1 MTQKQPDKSEL
12 EIHHAEVLEVAEDTQ
27 DGAVYDLTEDGDKR
41 RRDSIFPI
49 TASEL
54 KRVVPSKE
62 ELRRVPSLVN
72 LEAHKVIK

>member
-41 RRDSIFPI
+41 RRDSIFTI
-49 TASEL
+49 TASG
-54 KRVVPSKE
+54 KYF
-62 ELRRVPSLVN
+62 
-72 LEAHKVIK
+72 